1 MEHTEVLVPELA
13 THPAIVSR
21 CDTSSN
27 AQDWYLQLTADGA
40 PRWTE
45 DPEAATAFE
54 SMREALRAAVRLPAA
69 LRAYGVPRRAELMVG
84 RGLH

>member
-1 MEHTEVLVPELA
+1 MSAFTQA

-27 AQDWYLQLTADGA
+27 GQDRYLQFTADGT
-40 PRWTE
+40 PRWIE

-54 SMREALRAAVRLPAA
+54 SMREAQRAAVRLPAA
-69 LRAYGVPRRAELMVG
+69 CRAYGIPRRAELMIG
-84 RGLH
+84 RALH